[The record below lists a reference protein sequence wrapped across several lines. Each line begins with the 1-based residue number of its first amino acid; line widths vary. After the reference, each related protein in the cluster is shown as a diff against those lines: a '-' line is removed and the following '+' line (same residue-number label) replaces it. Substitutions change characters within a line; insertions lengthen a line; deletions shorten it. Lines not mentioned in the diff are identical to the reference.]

1 MKIMFYSDPFDFFGP
16 FTSRQSPRVFIVSDS
31 DYKKYQQEQ
40 VEAEILVLES
50 KANRLRTALTEVESE
65 INKKQETYGLLPAET
80 KQEKAV
86 TTE

>member
-16 FTSRQSPRVFIVSDS
+16 FTSRLNSPRVFVVSDS

-40 VEAEILVLES
+40 AEAEILVLES

-65 INKKQETYGLLPAET
+65 INKKQETYGLLPAES
-80 KQEKAV
+80 EKEEVAA
-86 TTE
+86 